1 MTKPEDFLA
10 AGGYLAVTDKVKNE
24 ASADHISARIYRHS
38 VLGNRPV
45 VRLTAD
51 NLAAGEDLTLE
62 FLGFSS
68 PEIVGP
74 LAKRQRQALG
84 FPGWALVNDPKH
96 ARYALQLVKGFK
108 QAVRKSKAKPGH
120 GYDEFVETSKQLGS
134 SVAHFL
140 PSFWEQVGREFL
152 ALDNSTYASR
162 AFGKAREAEKVH
174 ALKVDEATRKDAF
187 LEFALAGAV
196 SIKALTEYGK
206 ELQSTHDPK
215 SAWTFFRELCVRRIL
230 GGMPPWPSMFKDL
243 QPLIKAAD
251 LDLEQETQSILAEI
265 IDSPA
270 ISRSATG
277 FWAIASKSIG
287 PLVKTNHHAAGVLLN
302 MIPQSSQW
310 RSFDEIYQWLKYLDA
325 WGILANAWKDNIPAE
340 AGPDGGA
347 SAWLA
352 RVIRQCMPP
361 LQAVYDLV
369 ESMAPRL
376 RSDNVPV
383 DLYLKARWGNRISGG
398 VDLLDL
404 ALALRIPITNPAPG
418 MTISLID
425 WSLPAGEPATVRGR
439 PRDPVHL
446 VADPRFV
453 PYLRPAVEE
462 AAGVASFEAA
472 ASGKVAL
479 SQARREWLASVID
492 DLTSGGL
499 PRFDSKIQV
508 IESRASKAMFAE
520 FPEEFERLQ
529 QADLPSVLTRTIQAG
544 LLDEFGWPTFEQ
556 VYDSFVAKDKSAPLI
571 FGAFPYLILTNK
583 LKAVVLKGND
593 IVHEAEL
600 KLPKRHDLELL
611 LFIDGDLLVWVQHD
625 YESTCFWNSDRE
637 PSAPGYTYS
646 TGPLQG
652 FVIDIP
658 EGGTFV
664 GQKII
669 HRGDKAMLQ
678 LRPDNDLLSD
688 GKHWWKR
695 ISHYQSANSEFV
707 SEIVEIDPITGNRGR
722 KSMPAFLEDFVE
734 PDSRVE
740 LENCSLLP
748 LAEEFKDSLLGGRDG
763 LIGNRVRCSKTG
775 VRRVEGIDGR
785 FLEVLNGPK
794 LCGLIKQ
801 PGTEHFLAVE
811 SVDHESSASFRLWDP
826 TGACE
831 LTSGKPNGDGYS
843 QGQAAT
849 LPVMYLHA
857 YQVRDVATSL
867 KFRAIT
873 ATQVQKLLDAESQDL
888 ESLEQAQPAKPNA
901 NSKGNKSSKDLAQ
914 SFQYPMLDA
923 AIRKL
928 LGSEVHQRLG
938 TGLRGTIIKFAQ
950 KTRQLAEI
958 VEQMTPGSSDPIAN
972 QSLVA
977 AEAAAT
983 PFLSSLRYGF
993 EPVAGCL
1000 FLGCSAHVARFF
1012 SGEELT
1018 AQFPSRWFNHL
1029 QILSTGLSERLWSI
1043 YCPNPTDQTWILF
1056 AEAWA
1061 DTRFQDL
1068 QGYFRLFT
1076 AVSDDKAFLT
1086 ADHAALV
1093 DQFGRVPNSDDEDED
1108 DDEDEGFGW
1117 AIPYIGKTN
1126 RYLIK
1131 KSFGNHF
1138 EVLQY
1143 STDGNFESISELTER
1158 NDSDSAG
1165 RPNVWS
1171 SDSLRSFVQQ
1181 AKDRPLNIP
1190 PPELLNTV
1198 ASDVKASAAEVALV
1212 WFGLP
1217 KFNDY
1222 AANFMPAH
1230 LREGCKLKT
1239 KECSSA
1245 RESLK
1250 AMSPQSLQQLVRSV
1264 LSGDP
1269 SDLWENPPSKIA
1281 LRLTAAWRGNQGQRI
1296 DLSPEWLEK
1305 LTDAVGYGIDKPR
1318 FLEGLTAPAISA
1330 LLSDQGVW
1338 SFHRQEEEDMELVCD
1353 QAHSEFDADIL
1364 RATAVSIAMLTYGLP
1379 VGDPAR
1385 NKMGDVYQ
1393 ALLNALKNPGLMLE
1407 AGTRYEGEPQ
1417 KIRQLLTLVEAHV
1430 GKPKKQDS
1438 FQVADDGLMS
1448 IGIEPERFV
1457 IAFRPANASTKA
1469 QSDRLTNQLAAF
1481 FSNASDEDIESNLD
1495 IVKDLKLIRSP
1506 EFLELT
1512 KRISATPVAAGSYE
1526 SNPIHSA
1533 PDVVQQIVKKYRLSE
1548 EAAVYYLQLLTLA
1561 DPTDKN
1567 IALWNGWTTATLKK
1581 RAGELVGAK
1590 LVLEATRSRAG
1601 RKYFLPGGWE
1611 DLKAPHLPIETWK
1624 MPLFH
1629 LTRDD
1634 FQRATPPLGR
1644 ILPLEPV
1651 HSLFAKAWKRILDG
1665 DTPKYEEVK

>member
-1 MTKPEDFLA
+1 MVKPEDFLA
-10 AGGYLAVTDKVKNE
+10 AGGYLAVTDKLKNE

-62 FLGFSS
+62 FLGFTS

-120 GYDEFVETSKQLGS
+120 GHDEFVETSKQLGS

-152 ALDNSTYASR
+152 ALDNSTFASR

-243 QPLIKAAD
+243 QPLIKAAE
-251 LDLEQETQSILAEI
+251 LDLEQEIQSILAEI

-310 RSFDEIYQWLKYLDA
+310 RSFDEIYQWLKYLEA

-340 AGPDGGA
+340 AGPNGGA

-404 ALALRIPITNPAPG
+404 ALALKIPITNPAPG

-425 WSLPAGEPATVRGR
+425 WSLPAGEPATVHGR

-446 VADPRFV
+446 IADPRFV

-479 SQARREWLASVID
+479 SLARREWLASVID

-508 IESRASKAMFAE
+508 IESRVSKAMFAE
-520 FPEEFERLQ
+520 FPEEFERLK

-544 LLDEFGWPTFEQ
+544 LLDEFGWPAFEQ
-556 VYDSFVAKDKSAPLI
+556 VYDSFVTEGQPAPLL
-571 FGAFPYLILTNK
+571 FGAFPYVIVTNK
-583 LKAVVLKGND
+583 LKVVVLRGNE

-600 KLPKRHDLELL
+600 KIPKRRELELL
-611 LFIDGDLLVWVQHD
+611 LYINGDLLVWVQQD
-625 YESTCFWNSDRE
+625 YESTCYWNSD
-637 PSAPGYTYS
+637 PQPDASGYTYS
-646 TGPLQG
+646 LARLKGI
-652 FVIDIP
+652 VIDVP
-658 EGGTFV
+658 QGGTFV
-664 GQKII
+664 GQKIV
-669 HRGDKAMLQ
+669 HRGDKGTLQ
-678 LRPDNDLLSD
+678 LRPDEDVFSD

-695 ISHYQSANSEFV
+695 IFEYHAATAESIATM
-707 SEIVEIDPITGNRGR
+707 IEIDPVTGNRGR
-722 KSMPAFLEDFVE
+722 KSLPEFLEDFVE

-740 LENCSLLP
+740 IELCSLLP
-748 LAEEFKDSLLGGRDG
+748 LQDVFQDSLLGGRYG
-763 LIGNRVRCSKTG
+763 LIGYRVRCSNAG
-775 VRRVEGIDGR
+775 MRRVEGIDGR
-785 FLEVLNGPK
+785 FLEMSNGPK
-794 LCGLIKQ
+794 ICSLLKQ
-801 PGTEHFLAVE
+801 PGTEDYLAVE
-811 SVDHESSASFRLWDP
+811 TVNHNPYSTFRLWDS
-826 TGACE
+826 TGAYE
-831 LTSGKPNGDGYS
+831 LTTGKPNGDGYS
-843 QGQAAT
+843 QGQAAI
-849 LPVMYLHA
+849 LPAMYLHA
-857 YQVRDVATSL
+857 YQVRDVATSRKL
-867 KFRAIT
+867 RAIT
-873 ATQVQKLLDAESQDL
+873 MKQVQTLLDAERQDT
-888 ESLEQAQPAKPNA
+888 EHFEQLPDQPAKTNLKT
-901 NSKGNKSSKDLAQ
+901 KGLKSGKSADHALH
-914 SFQYPMLDA
+914 FPLLDA
-923 AIRKL
+923 ALRKL
-928 LGSEVHQRLG
+928 LGSDVHVRLM
-938 TGLRGTIIKFAQ
+938 TGLRGTITKFAE
-950 KTRQLAEI
+950 KTRQLGEI
-958 VEQMTPGSSDPIAN
+958 FEQMTPGSSDPVAD

-983 PFLSSLRYGF
+983 PFISSLYYGF
-993 EPVAGCL
+993 EAVPGCL
-1000 FLGCSAHVARFF
+1000 FLECSASAVRFF
-1012 SGEELT
+1012 SGKEAI
-1018 AQFPSRWFNHL
+1018 AQFPCRWLNHF
-1029 QILSTGLSERLWSI
+1029 QILCTGLSERLWQS
-1043 YCPNPTDQTWILF
+1043 YCTNPADQKWIPF

-1061 DTRFQDL
+1061 DTHFQDL
-1068 QGYFRLFT
+1068 CGYFRHFNADSADKSFLAAEHAAIAEQFGILSP
-1076 AVSDDKAFLT
+1076 SDD
-1086 ADHAALV
+1086 
-1093 DQFGRVPNSDDEDED
+1093 D
-1108 DDEDEGFGW
+1108 DDEDDGFSW
-1117 AIPYIGKTN
+1117 AIPFMGKTN

-1131 KSFGNHF
+1131 KVTGVHF
-1138 EVLQY
+1138 EVIQY
-1143 STDGNFESISELTER
+1143 SPDGNFESIAGLTER
-1158 NDSDSAG
+1158 HQSPGPVS
-1165 RPNVWS
+1165 PSVWS
-1171 SDSLRSFVQQ
+1171 SDALRMFARL
-1181 AKDRPLNIP
+1181 AKDQTVNIP
-1190 PPELLNTV
+1190 SLELLNTV

-1239 KECSSA
+1239 RECTSA

-1269 SDLWENPPSKIA
+1269 SDLWENPPSKVA
-1281 LRLTAAWRGNQGQRI
+1281 LRLAVAWRGNQGQRI

-1318 FLEGLTAPAISA
+1318 FLEGLNAPAISP
-1330 LLSDQGVW
+1330 LFSDQGVW
-1338 SFHRQEEEDMELVCD
+1338 SFHRQEDEDVELVCD
-1353 QAHSEFDADIL
+1353 QVHSEFDADIL

-1417 KIRQLLTLVEAHV
+1417 KIRQLLKLVESHV

-1448 IGIEPERFV
+1448 IGIEPERFL

-1481 FSNASDEDIESNLD
+1481 FSNASDDDIESNLD

-1506 EFLELT
+1506 EFLDLT

-1533 PDVVQQIVKKYRLSE
+1533 PGVVQQIVKKYRLSE

-1581 RAGELVGAK
+1581 RAGELIDAK
-1590 LVLEATRSRAG
+1590 LVMEASRSRAG

-1629 LTRDD
+1629 LTRDN

-1665 DTPKYEEVK
+1665 DTPKYEDVK